1 MSRFEMRLDLNVLNH
16 LGLNLYSSVPPVLSE
31 IVANSWDADAQNV
44 KIQWLPQE
52 QTIIIEDD
60 GIGMT
65 EADVNNKYL
74 TVGYAKRIHGEA
86 FTPSGRAVMGRKGI
100 GKLSIFSIAE
110 EIELYSIKDNTQS
123 SLRMDIKSIQES
135 IANQEPKYI
144 PEVIENDPDLKVG
157 TKIVLKKVKK
167 RMATLSHESLRRRIA
182 RRFTVISP
190 EEKFNVSVNGI
201 AITINDRDYFEKV
214 QCSFYYQDENINFE
228 KQLSNAKLKIKR
240 DGIIK
245 TTNGDLKI
253 TGWLGTSAQTTQ
265 LNTEEGNINKVVL
278 VVRGKV
284 AQEDVLSSFGIGSI
298 FSKYVFGELRADFLD
313 DNDEQDITTSS
324 RQQII
329 EDDPR
334 FIKLI
339 EFIRQELSVLQTEWE
354 NFRAEEGTAKALEY
368 ESVKQWFKT
377 LDKHSQQKAK
387 MLFGKINKMQNTPDE
402 HKTLLRHSILAFETL
417 RYRDQLEVIEKIDD
431 QNIDKMIQIFKRYDD
446 IEASLY
452 YQIAKGR
459 IHIIEELSNK
469 IADNELEKVI
479 QKFIFDHL
487 WLLDP
492 MWERAINATPEMEKR
507 VSSLFTDIQKKL
519 TRKEAESRVDIQYK
533 TSTNKHII
541 IELKRASI
549 KTSTTALIDQ
559 VKKYINGLKKLLLQH
574 GITNPEI
581 ETICIV
587 GEDLTDWEDLGGRE
601 ISKRMCESIN
611 MRVIQYQTLIEN
623 SFRAYQEYLDASKK
637 ISEIQQTLDQLDAE
651 LE

>member
-228 KQLSNAKLKIKR
+228 KQLCFNPQSPHPPTDSAA
-240 DGIIK
+240 DG
-245 TTNGDLKI
+245 
-253 TGWLGTSAQTTQ
+253 
-265 LNTEEGNINKVVL
+265 
-278 VVRGKV
+278 
-284 AQEDVLSSFGIGSI
+284 
-298 FSKYVFGELRADFLD
+298 
-313 DNDEQDITTSS
+313 
-324 RQQII
+324 
-329 EDDPR
+329 
-334 FIKLI
+334 
-339 EFIRQELSVLQTEWE
+339 
-354 NFRAEEGTAKALEY
+354 
-368 ESVKQWFKT
+368 
-377 LDKHSQQKAK
+377 
-387 MLFGKINKMQNTPDE
+387 
-402 HKTLLRHSILAFETL
+402 
-417 RYRDQLEVIEKIDD
+417 
-431 QNIDKMIQIFKRYDD
+431 
-446 IEASLY
+446 
-452 YQIAKGR
+452 
-459 IHIIEELSNK
+459 
-469 IADNELEKVI
+469 
-479 QKFIFDHL
+479 
-487 WLLDP
+487 
-492 MWERAINATPEMEKR
+492 
-507 VSSLFTDIQKKL
+507 
-519 TRKEAESRVDIQYK
+519 
-533 TSTNKHII
+533 
-541 IELKRASI
+541 
-549 KTSTTALIDQ
+549 
-559 VKKYINGLKKLLLQH
+559 
-574 GITNPEI
+574 
-581 ETICIV
+581 
-587 GEDLTDWEDLGGRE
+587 
-601 ISKRMCESIN
+601 
-611 MRVIQYQTLIEN
+611 
-623 SFRAYQEYLDASKK
+623 
-637 ISEIQQTLDQLDAE
+637 
-651 LE
+651 